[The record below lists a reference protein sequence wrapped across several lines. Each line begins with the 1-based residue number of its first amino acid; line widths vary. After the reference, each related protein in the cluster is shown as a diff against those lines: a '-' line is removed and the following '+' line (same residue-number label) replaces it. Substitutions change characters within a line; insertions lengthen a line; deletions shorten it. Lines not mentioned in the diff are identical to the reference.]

1 MIWVTRLPR
10 YYLVHN
16 FLLFGG
22 GHPQIDA
29 GGLYALVTHQI
40 RQQSYVVVFFNE
52 IPFHSPFIEE
62 RPCKI
67 PSKDF
72 QNF

>member
-1 MIWVTRLPR
+1 MILVTTLPSDH
-10 YYLVHN
+10 LVHN

-29 GGLYALVTHQI
+29 GSFYTLMPHQI

-52 IPFHSPFIEE
+52 VFGKPVPE
-62 RPCKI
+62 RVRVHHC
-67 PSKDF
+67 
-72 QNF
+72 